1 MEIRRSA
8 STVSRAR
15 GPRLCRR
22 TWEWWFKV
30 RGHSGGSVIRE
41 EPPFIWLHLWFSW
54 RQPFDNAAEHVPA
67 SIREFTVCVPDPGK
81 TPPISL
87 KRTHQENF
95 FKKQFAKRFLWSS
108 RYKDP
113 ENEISKRKEKTPLFS
128 TTHRQ
133 FSRNPEIGANYS
145 QIAYD
150 IHLYRKKEKKK
161 RENYEGNITILHR
174 FQPFTFLTHA
184 TSFPTNFSRAKKSQ
198 RRKKENIRVTILTA
212 SLPYFK

>member
-81 TPPISL
+81 TPPIFPQTHASGEFFQKTIRQTFPLVVSL
-87 KRTHQENF
+87 QGSWERNIE
-95 FKKQFAKRFLWSS
+95 
-108 RYKDP
+108 
-113 ENEISKRKEKTPLFS
+113 EKRKNTTLFHDTPTVFPKSRNRSKLFS
-128 TTHRQ
+128 DRLRYT
-133 FSRNPEIGANYS
+133 FIS
-145 QIAYD
+145 QK
-150 IHLYRKKEKKK
+150 RKKEKGK
-161 RENYEGNITILHR
+161 L
-174 FQPFTFLTHA
+174 
-184 TSFPTNFSRAKKSQ
+184 
-198 RRKKENIRVTILTA
+198 RR
-212 SLPYFK
+212 

>member
-145 QIAYD
+145 QIAY
-150 IHLYRKKEKKK
+150 IYIYIYIAKKKK
-161 RENYEGNITILHR
+161 RKGKITKVIL
-174 FQPFTFLTHA
+174 QYYTV
-184 TSFPTNFSRAKKSQ
+184 SNFSHTRHFLSNQLFTRKEEPTSKKGKYS
-198 RRKKENIRVTILTA
+198 RYDFDSIA
-212 SLPYFK
+212 SIF

>member
-161 RENYEGNITILHR
+161 RENYEGNIT
-174 FQPFTFLTHA
+174 P
-184 TSFPTNFSRAKKSQ
+184 FPTVHFSHTRHFLSNQLFTRKEEPTSKKGKYS
-198 RRKKENIRVTILTA
+198 RYDFDSIA
-212 SLPYFK
+212 SIF